1 MDWLNY
7 HHLLYFWVV
16 AREGSIT
23 LACKQLHLAQPT
35 ISSQLRKLETSIGEK
50 LFKRVGRNLVL
61 TETGQLVFRYAD
73 DIFALGRELTDVL
86 RGRPTGSPLR
96 FYVGVADVVPKL
108 IAFRLLEAAL
118 HLPEPVQLTCEEGKL
133 DYLLME
139 LAGHRLDVVLSDQP
153 LGAMVNVR
161 AYSHLLGQC
170 GVTVFGTAALA
181 RKYRS
186 RFPKSLDGAPMLLP
200 MRNTSLRRA
209 LDQWFDSE
217 DIHPKVVGEFED
229 SALLKVFG
237 TASVGLF
244 AAPSAIEEEVCRQYR
259 VRSLGELPKVRER
272 YYAISPE
279 RKLKH
284 PAVAAISEAARQEI
298 FS

>member
-16 AREGSIT
+16 AREGSIAR
-23 LACKQLHLAQPT
+23 ACQQLDLAQPT

-73 DIFALGRELTDVL
+73 DIFALGQELTDVL

-108 IAFRLLEAAL
+108 IAFRLLEAAV
-118 HLPEPVQLTCEEGKL
+118 HLPEPVQITCEEGKL

-181 RKYRS
+181 RKYRAQ
-186 RFPKSLDGAPMLLP
+186 FPKSLDGAPMLLP

-209 LDQWFDSE
+209 MDQWFDSE
-217 DIHPKVVGEFED
+217 GIQPKVVGEFED

-237 TASVGLF
+237 TEGAGLF
-244 AAPSAIEEEVCRQYR
+244 AAPSAIEKEVCRQYR
-259 VRSLGELPKVRER
+259 VRPIGELPKLQER
-272 YYAISPE
+272 YYAISAE
-279 RKLKH
+279 RKLRH
-284 PAVAAISEAARQEI
+284 PAVVAISEAARQEL
-298 FS
+298 FT

>member
-1 MDWLNY
+1 MNWLNY
-7 HHLLYFWVV
+7 HHLLYFWMV
-16 AREGSIT
+16 AREGSIAR
-23 LACKQLHLAQPT
+23 ACEQLHLAQPT

-96 FYVGVADVVPKL
+96 FYVGVADVLPKL

-118 HLPEPVQLTCEEGKL
+118 HLPEPVQITCEEGKL

-139 LAGHRLDVVLSDQP
+139 LAGHRLDVVLSDQQ
-153 LGAMVNVR
+153 LGAMVHVR

-170 GVTVFGTAALA
+170 GVSVFGTPALA
-181 RKYRS
+181 RKYLA
-186 RFPKSLDGAPMLLP
+186 RFPKSLNGAPMLLP
-200 MRNTSLRRA
+200 MRNTALRRSM
-209 LDQWFDSE
+209 DQWFDSE
-217 DIHPKVVGEFED
+217 DIQPKVVGEFED
-229 SALLKVFG
+229 SALLNVFG
-237 TASVGLF
+237 AANVGLF
-244 AAPSAIEEEVCRQYR
+244 TAPSAIEKEVCRQYR
-259 VRSLGELPKVRER
+259 VRLLGELPVVQER

-284 PAVAAISEAARQEI
+284 PAVAAISEAARQEL
-298 FS
+298 FV